1 MFEDI
6 LGGLDEIVGPLEDN
20 TYIPEEYQK
29 EVINKKL
36 IDYYN
41 EIIEKIT
48 EQE

>member
-20 TYIPEEYQK
+20 TIPEEYQK